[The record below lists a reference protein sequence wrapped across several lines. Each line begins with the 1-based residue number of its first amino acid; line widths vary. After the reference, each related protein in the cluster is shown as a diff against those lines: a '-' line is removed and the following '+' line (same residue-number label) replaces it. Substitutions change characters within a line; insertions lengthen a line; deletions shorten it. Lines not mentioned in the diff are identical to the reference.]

1 MLDTPPPKEIQI
13 SARLAQ
19 SAQMART
26 RNKISSP
33 FRATRFDLHLP
44 LKYRQVGESGWREGT
59 TENIS
64 RSGMLFQA
72 EEPIAPNAQ
81 LEINLV
87 LPAEIAGPSSGGIM
101 CQVGVVRRVKS
112 GLSPTVARTD

>member
-1 MLDTPPPKEIQI
+1 M

-19 SAQMART
+19 PAQWLAPET
-26 RNKISSP
+26 RFPPP

-44 LKYRQVGESGWREGT
+44 LKYRLVGESGWREGT

-72 EEPIAPNAQ
+72 EEPIPERAARDQPRA
-81 LEINLV
+81 
-87 LPAEIAGPSSGGIM
+87 AG
-101 CQVGVVRRVKS
+101 
-112 GLSPTVARTD
+112 

>member
-1 MLDTPPPKEIQI
+1 M

-19 SAQMART
+19 PAPITRT

-44 LKYRQVGESGWREGT
+44 LKYRLVGESGWREGT

-64 RSGMLFQA
+64 RSGCFFR
-72 EEPIAPNAQ
+72 PKKRS
-81 LEINLV
+81 
-87 LPAEIAGPSSGGIM
+87 LPTRSSKSTSCCRGN
-101 CQVGVVRRVKS
+101 RRTGRGRS
-112 GLSPTVARTD
+112 SLPG